1 MPEQQRSGV
10 LLALDA
16 SVGETGWAVVD
27 SGSSRMVEATGVIKT
42 PGPRKSALDSRVDVL
57 LADLDALVQ
66 WWRPSALVQSR
77 PSRIHWPVPA
87 LELLEA
93 RLCQWAGRHLLPL
106 YAYTAKEVRLSIVGK
121 ANASRDS
128 LNYAVMEQLGLIGQ
142 SKTTHEWEALAAAYY
157 HLQLPGLN
165 LRAA

>member
-1 MPEQQRSGV
+1 MLEQQRSGV

-27 SGSSRMVEATGVIKT
+27 SRSSRMVEATGVIKT
-42 PGPRKSALDSRVDVL
+42 PAPRKSALDSRVDVL

-66 WWRPSALVQSR
+66 WWQPSALVQSR

-93 RLCQWAGRHLLPL
+93 RLCQWARHHLLPL
-106 YAYTAKEVRLSIVGK
+106 HAYTAKEVRLSIVGK

-157 HLQLPGLN
+157 HLHLPGLN

>member
-1 MPEQQRSGV
+1 MSGV

-16 SVGETGWAVVD
+16 GVRETGWAVVD
-27 SGSSRMVEATGVIKT
+27 SGSSKTVEATGVVKT
-42 PGPRKSALDSRVDVL
+42 PAPRKADPDSRVDVL
-57 LADLDALVQ
+57 LANLDALVQ
-66 WWRPSALVQSR
+66 RWRPSALVHNR
-77 PSRIHWPVPA
+77 PSGIPWPVPA
-87 LELLEA
+87 LDLLEN

-106 YAYTAKEVRLSIVGK
+106 HAYTAQEVRLSMVGK
-121 ANASRDS
+121 ANASQDS

-157 HLQLPGLN
+157 HLQLPGLD